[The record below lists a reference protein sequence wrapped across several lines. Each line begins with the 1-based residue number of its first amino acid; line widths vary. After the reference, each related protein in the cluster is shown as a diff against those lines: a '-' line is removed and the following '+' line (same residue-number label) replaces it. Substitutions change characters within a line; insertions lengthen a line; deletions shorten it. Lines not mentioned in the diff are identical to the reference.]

1 MIEYKMK
8 EGTYEVW

>member
-1 MIEYKMK
+1 MK